1 MGGELTMG
9 FAPMVARAESA
20 LRSLSQNDSGQ
31 ASLAV
36 MWLITLY

>member
-1 MGGELTMG
+1 MGGELAMG

-20 LRSLSQNDSGQ
+20 LRSLSQNDGDQ

-36 MWLITLY
+36 TWLITLY